1 MYTKKDL
8 IRVLKQDIKT
18 EINAI
23 NFYVD
28 NIRDLDYEKNHE
40 IINKLLFGSMTHL
53 RIVAE
58 ELCRLCRG
66 SSGKALKETI
76 NRAVKEEEGMR
87 AIYAYEN
94 NRTKEAGLKKIF
106 RKLEA
111 QETHHKKLAGSLK

>member
-28 NIRDLDYEKNHE
+28 NIDDLDYSKNYKLVNE
-40 IINKLLFGSMTHL
+40 LLFGSMKHL

-58 ELCRLCRG
+58 ELCRLCR
-66 SSGKALKETI
+66 SSSVKALK
-76 NRAVKEEEGMR
+76 AAKYSEGLQR
-87 AIYAYEN
+87 
-94 NRTKEAGLKKIF
+94 
-106 RKLEA
+106 RKPIIKNW
-111 QETHHKKLAGSLK
+111 QDR

>member
-28 NIRDLDYEKNHE
+28 NIDDLNYGKNYKLVNE
-40 IINKLLFGSMTHL
+40 LLFGSMTHL

-58 ELCRLCRG
+58 ELCRLCR
-66 SSGKALKETI
+66 SSSAKALKAAIE
-76 NRAVKEEEGMR
+76 RAVKEEEGMR
-87 AIYAYEN
+87 AIYEYEN
-94 NRTKEAGLKKIF
+94 NRTKEARLKKIF
-106 RKLEA
+106 GKLTA
-111 QETHHKKLAGSLK
+111 QETHHKKLARSLK